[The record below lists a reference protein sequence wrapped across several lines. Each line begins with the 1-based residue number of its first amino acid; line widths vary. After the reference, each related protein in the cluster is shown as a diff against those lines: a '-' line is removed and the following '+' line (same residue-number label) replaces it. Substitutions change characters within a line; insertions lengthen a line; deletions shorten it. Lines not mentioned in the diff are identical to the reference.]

1 MVKSRKPTKPKRTS
15 SMERCVADAQDFIAP
30 AKAKKILKTKSMA
43 RTIE

>member
-1 MVKSRKPTKPKRTS
+1 MVKSRKASKPRRTS

-30 AKAKKILKTKSMA
+30 SKAKKILKTKTMA